1 MIKKTIKFSVSDLSE
16 EENPQL
22 KDPTI
27 FWRQI
32 MPESNTKVEFKFK
45 LSLNSL
51 NIFSKCWLDIRFK
64 LAKESNTV
72 RKNNLYINC
81 PPNSLSNA
89 QTDSFLPSYYT
100 LPSHINI
107 FFRI

>member
-1 MIKKTIKFSVSDLSE
+1 MIKKTIKFSVSDLNEE

-51 NIFSKCWLDIRFK
+51 NIFSKC
-64 LAKESNTV
+64 
-72 RKNNLYINC
+72 
-81 PPNSLSNA
+81 
-89 QTDSFLPSYYT
+89 
-100 LPSHINI
+100 
-107 FFRI
+107 